1 MLKLNNIKD
10 KASQKK
16 GKRVGRGIGSG
27 KGKTSGAGH
36 KGQKSRS
43 GVSIKG
49 FEGGQ
54 MPLHR
59 RLPKRGF
66 KSPFRKTFS
75 IVNIKQIEKA
85 IQEKKIDVNKD
96 IDNLMLFNAGLIR
109 KKNEK
114 VKILGDGKISHKLLL
129 KVDKASKKAI
139 ALINEAKGKIEI
151 AEKIDTDKVKG
162 ATSNKMKSEEEKNKT
177 GNK

>member
-1 MLKLNNIKD
+1 MLKLNNIVD
-10 KASQKK
+10 KSSIKK
-16 GKRVGRGIGSG
+16 PKRVGRGIGSG

-66 KSPFRKTFS
+66 KNPFRKEFS
-75 IVNIKQIEKA
+75 IINLTDIDKA
-85 IQEKKIDVNKD
+85 INSKKINPSKE
-96 IDNLMLFNAGLIR
+96 ISKAELLKAGLIR
-109 KKNEK
+109 KNS
-114 VKILGDGKISHKLLL
+114 IGIKLLANGKL
-129 KVDKASKKAI
+129 NHSITIKVDKASKKAADNI
-139 ALINEAKGKIEI
+139 SKIKGKLIFEV
-151 AEKIDTDKVKG
+151 AKEKTIQ
-162 ATSNKMKSEEEKNKT
+162 KNK
-177 GNK
+177 NSKKQEK

>member
-1 MLKLNNIKD
+1 MLKLNNIVD
-10 KASQKK
+10 KSSIKK
-16 GKRVGRGIGSG
+16 PKRVGRGIGSG

-66 KSPFRKTFS
+66 KNPFRKEFS
-75 IVNIKQIEKA
+75 IVNLIDIDKA
-85 IQEKKIDVNKD
+85 INSKKLNPAKEISKVELLK
-96 IDNLMLFNAGLIR
+96 AGLVR
-109 KKNEK
+109 KNS
-114 VKILGDGKISHKLLL
+114 LGIKLLANGEL
-129 KVDKASKKAI
+129 SHSIIIKVNKASKKASDSI
-139 ALINEAKGKIEI
+139 SKNKGKLILESVK
-151 AEKIDTDKVKG
+151 EKITQQH
-162 ATSNKMKSEEEKNKT
+162 KSPKKKEK
-177 GNK
+177 

>member
-1 MLKLNNIKD
+1 MLKLNNIVD
-10 KASQKK
+10 KGSIKK
-16 GKRVGRGIGSG
+16 PKRVGRGIGSG

-66 KSPFRKTFS
+66 KNPFRKEFS
-75 IVNIKQIEKA
+75 IINL
-85 IQEKKIDVNKD
+85 KD
-96 IDNLMLFNAGLIR
+96 IDKAIASKKLNPSKEIAKTELLKAGLIR
-109 KKNEK
+109 KNS
-114 VKILGDGKISHKLLL
+114 LGIKLLANGEL
-129 KVDKASKKAI
+129 SHSITIKVDKASKKATESI
-139 ALINEAKGKIEI
+139 SKNKGKLILEI
-151 AEKIDTDKVKG
+151 
-162 ATSNKMKSEEEKNKT
+162 SEEKSGQQKQKSKKQEQ
-177 GNK
+177 

>member
-1 MLKLNNIKD
+1 MLKLNNIVD
-10 KASQKK
+10 KSSIKK
-16 GKRVGRGIGSG
+16 SKRVGRGIGSG

-66 KSPFRKTFS
+66 KNPFRKEFS
-75 IVNIKQIEKA
+75 IINLTDIDKA
-85 IQEKKIDVNKD
+85 IVAKKLDPAKEISKTE
-96 IDNLMLFNAGLIR
+96 LLQAGLIR
-109 KKNEK
+109 KNS
-114 VKILGDGKISHKLLL
+114 LGIKLLANGKL
-129 KVDKASKKAI
+129 NHSITIKVNKASKNAVDNISKI
-139 ALINEAKGKIEI
+139 KGKLIL
-151 AEKIDTDKVKG
+151 DLP
-162 ATSNKMKSEEEKNKT
+162 EEKTIQKNQKP
-177 GNK
+177 KKQEK

>member
-10 KASQKK
+10 KASIKK
-16 GKRVGRGIGSG
+16 VKRVGRGIGSG

-43 GVSIKG
+43 GVAIKG

-66 KSPFRKTFS
+66 KNPFRLEYS
-75 IVNIKQIEKA
+75 IINSGELNKA
-85 IQEKKIDVNKD
+85 IENKKINTKNEINKEE
-96 IDNLMLFNAGLIR
+96 LVKLGFIR
-109 KKNEK
+109 KKSNL
-114 VKILGDGKISHKLLL
+114 VKFLANGELKHTITI
-129 KVDKASKKAI
+129 KVDKASKNAVK
-139 ALINEAKGKIEI
+139 LVNDKKGKILFYSD
-151 AEKIDTDKVKG
+151 EK
-162 ATSNKMKSEEEKNKT
+162 KSSKKEEKNKT
-177 GNK
+177 VKKKPISKE

>member
-1 MLKLNNIKD
+1 MLKLNNIVD
-10 KASQKK
+10 KSSIKK
-16 GKRVGRGIGSG
+16 PKRVGRGIGSG

-66 KSPFRKTFS
+66 KNPFRKEFS
-75 IVNIKQIEKA
+75 IINLTDIDKA
-85 IQEKKIDVNKD
+85 INSKKINPSKE
-96 IDNLMLFNAGLIR
+96 ISKAELLKAGLIR
-109 KKNEK
+109 KNS
-114 VKILGDGKISHKLLL
+114 IGIKLLANGKL
-129 KVDKASKKAI
+129 NHSITIKVDKASKKAVDNI
-139 ALINEAKGKIEI
+139 SKIKGKLIFEV
-151 AEKIDTDKVKG
+151 AKEKTIQ
-162 ATSNKMKSEEEKNKT
+162 KNK
-177 GNK
+177 NSKKQLHLLE

>member
-1 MLKLNNIKD
+1 MLIK
-10 KASQKK
+10 APLKK
-16 GKRVGRGIGSG
+16 SKRVGRGIGSG

-66 KSPFRKTFS
+66 KNPFRKEFS
-75 IVNIKQIEKA
+75 IVNLIDIDKA
-85 IQEKKIDVNKD
+85 INSKKLNPSKEISKQNYLK
-96 IDNLMLFNAGLIR
+96 AGLIR
-109 KKNEK
+109 KNS
-114 VKILGDGKISHKLLL
+114 LGIKLLANGKL
-129 KVDKASKKAI
+129 SHSITIKV
-139 ALINEAKGKIEI
+139 E
-151 AEKIDTDKVKG
+151 
-162 ATSNKMKSEEEKNKT
+162 
-177 GNK
+177 

>member
-1 MLKLNNIKD
+1 MLKLNNIVD
-10 KASQKK
+10 KSSIKK
-16 GKRVGRGIGSG
+16 PKRVGRGIGSG

-66 KSPFRKTFS
+66 KNPFRKEFS
-75 IVNIKQIEKA
+75 IVNLIDIDKA
-85 IQEKKIDVNKD
+85 INSKKLNPSKEISK
-96 IDNLMLFNAGLIR
+96 IELLKAGLIR
-109 KKNEK
+109 KNS
-114 VKILGDGKISHKLLL
+114 LGIKLLANGEL
-129 KVDKASKKAI
+129 SHSITIKVNKASKKAADSI
-139 ALINEAKGKIEI
+139 SKNKGKLILESVK
-151 AEKIDTDKVKG
+151 EKITQQDKSPK
-162 ATSNKMKSEEEKNKT
+162 KKEK
-177 GNK
+177 

>member
-1 MLKLNNIKD
+1 MLKLNNIVD
-10 KASQKK
+10 KGSIKK
-16 GKRVGRGIGSG
+16 SKRVGRGIGSG

-66 KSPFRKTFS
+66 KNPFRKEFS
-75 IVNIKQIEKA
+75 IINLTDIDKA
-85 IQEKKIDVNKD
+85 IASKKINPLKE
-96 IDNLMLFNAGLIR
+96 ISKAELLKAGLIR
-109 KKNEK
+109 KNSLG
-114 VKILGDGKISHKLLL
+114 VK
-129 KVDKASKKAI
+129 
-139 ALINEAKGKIEI
+139 
-151 AEKIDTDKVKG
+151 
-162 ATSNKMKSEEEKNKT
+162 
-177 GNK
+177 

>member
-1 MLKLNNIKD
+1 MLKLNNIVD
-10 KASQKK
+10 KGSIKK
-16 GKRVGRGIGSG
+16 PKRVGRGIGSG

-66 KSPFRKTFS
+66 KNPFRREFS
-75 IVNIKQIEKA
+75 IVNFADIDKA
-85 IQEKKIDVNKD
+85 IVNKKINPTKE
-96 IDNLMLFNAGLIR
+96 ISQNELIKAGLIR
-109 KKNEK
+109 KKN
-114 VKILGDGKISHKLLL
+114 LGVKLLANGKL
-129 KVDKASKKAI
+129 TQKITIKVNKASKQAKEQLSKINGILILEDKKEKDSAI
-139 ALINEAKGKIEI
+139 KQEPKKK
-151 AEKIDTDKVKG
+151 EK
-162 ATSNKMKSEEEKNKT
+162 
-177 GNK
+177 

>member
-1 MLKLNNIKD
+1 MLKLNNIVD
-10 KASQKK
+10 KSSIKK
-16 GKRVGRGIGSG
+16 PKRVGRGIGSG

-66 KSPFRKTFS
+66 KNPFRKEFS
-75 IVNIKQIEKA
+75 IVNLIDIDKA
-85 IQEKKIDVNKD
+85 INSKKLNPSKEITKED
-96 IDNLMLFNAGLIR
+96 LFKAGLIR
-109 KKNEK
+109 KNSLAIKLLAN
-114 VKILGDGKISHKLLL
+114 GNISHSITI
-129 KVDKASKKAI
+129 KVDKASKKAADYI
-139 ALINEAKGKIEI
+139 SKNKGKIILETSK
-151 AEKIDTDKVKG
+151 EKSIQKKQNLKDR
-162 ATSNKMKSEEEKNKT
+162 EQEK
-177 GNK
+177 

>member
-1 MLKLNNIKD
+1 MLKLNNIVD
-10 KASQKK
+10 KSSIKK
-16 GKRVGRGIGSG
+16 PKRVGRGIGSG

-66 KSPFRKTFS
+66 KNPFRKEFS
-75 IVNIKQIEKA
+75 IVNLIDIDKA
-85 IQEKKIDVNKD
+85 INSKKLNPSKEIAKAE
-96 IDNLMLFNAGLIR
+96 LLKAGLIR
-109 KKNEK
+109 KNS
-114 VKILGDGKISHKLLL
+114 LGIKLLANGKL
-129 KVDKASKKAI
+129 SHSITIKVNKASKKAADNI
-139 ALINEAKGKIEI
+139 SKNKGKLILEM
-151 AEKIDTDKVKG
+151 AKEKIIQQDKKP
-162 ATSNKMKSEEEKNKT
+162 KKKEK
-177 GNK
+177 

>member
-1 MLKLNNIKD
+1 MLKLNNIVD
-10 KASQKK
+10 KGSIKK
-16 GKRVGRGIGSG
+16 PKRVGRGIGSG

-66 KSPFRKTFS
+66 KNPFRKEFS
-75 IVNIKQIEKA
+75 IINL
-85 IQEKKIDVNKD
+85 KD
-96 IDNLMLFNAGLIR
+96 IDKAISSKKLNPSKEIAKTELLQAGLIR
-109 KKNEK
+109 KNS
-114 VKILGDGKISHKLLL
+114 LGIKLLANGEL
-129 KVDKASKKAI
+129 SHSITIKVDKASKKASESI
-139 ALINEAKGKIEI
+139 SKNKGKLILE
-151 AEKIDTDKVKG
+151 
-162 ATSNKMKSEEEKNKT
+162 NSEEKAGQQKQKPKKQEQ
-177 GNK
+177 